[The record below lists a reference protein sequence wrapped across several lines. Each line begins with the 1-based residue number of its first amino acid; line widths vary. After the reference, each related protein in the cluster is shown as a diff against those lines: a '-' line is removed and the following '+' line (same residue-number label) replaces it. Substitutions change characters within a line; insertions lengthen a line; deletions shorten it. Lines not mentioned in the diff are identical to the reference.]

1 MTAPSR
7 TVVSH
12 GVPGVL
18 AKVMRY
24 ELSDVVRSRW
34 LLSYTLFFLLLTDVI
49 LRFSGSTANALASLV
64 TVVQII
70 IPLVNI
76 VFGTI
81 YLYNAREFTELLL
94 AQPVDRRQLFGGI
107 YLGLTLPLSVGF
119 AFGIAVPFALHGV
132 DDATQRI
139 TVGLLIGVGVALSF
153 AFTGIAFLLALRIED
168 KAKALGAAI
177 GIWLLTTVLY
187 DGIVVILMAM
197 FADNPLE
204 RPLIALMLLNPVDL
218 ARVLLVLRLDVS
230 ALMGYTGAV
239 FKSFFGHAGGI
250 ALATFVLI
258 TWAAGPP
265 LAAMRTFR
273 RKDF

>member
-1 MTAPSR
+1 MTTASAPVR
-7 TVVSH
+7 RAM
-12 GVPGVL
+12 PGVL

-24 ELSDVVRSRW
+24 ELSDVLRSRW

-49 LRFSGSTANALASLV
+49 LRFSGSTANALASLA
-64 TVVQII
+64 TVVQVI
-70 IPLVNI
+70 IPLVNV
-76 VFGTI
+76 VFGTM

-119 AFGIAVPFALHGV
+119 ALGVAVPFALHGV
-132 DDATQRI
+132 DDMSQRT
-139 TVGLLIGVGVALSF
+139 TVALLIGVGIALSF

-187 DGIVVILMAM
+187 DGIVVLLIAM

-239 FKSFFGHAGGI
+239 FKNFFGHTGGI
-250 ALATFVLI
+250 ALASAVLSA
-258 TWAAGPP
+258 WAVAPA
-265 LAAMRTFR
+265 LAALRTFR

>member
-1 MTAPSR
+1 MTTPPTTESR
-7 TVVSH
+7 AVSN
-12 GVPGVL
+12 VL

-24 ELSDVVRSRW
+24 ELRDVARSRW
-34 LLSYTLFFLLLTDVI
+34 LSSYTLFFLLLTDVV

-76 VFGTI
+76 VFGTM

-94 AQPVDRRQLFGGI
+94 AQPIDRRQLFGGI
-107 YLGLTLPLSVGF
+107 YLGLTLPLSAGF
-119 AFGIAVPFALHGV
+119 ALGTALPFALHGV
-132 DDATQRI
+132 DDAMQRTTI
-139 TVGLLIGVGVALSF
+139 ALLIGTGVALTF

-187 DGIVVILMAM
+187 DGIVVLLIAM

-218 ARVLLVLRLDVS
+218 ARVLLVLQLDVS

-239 FKSFFGHAGGI
+239 FKSFFGHSVGI
-250 ALATFVLI
+250 TLALGVLLGWAVAPALAAL
-258 TWAAGPP
+258 
-265 LAAMRTFR
+265 RTFR

>member
-1 MTAPSR
+1 MTTASST
-7 TVVSH
+7 TVNRPM
-12 GVPGVL
+12 PGVL

-24 ELSDVVRSRW
+24 ELSDVIRSRW

-70 IPLVNI
+70 IPLVNV
-76 VFGTI
+76 VFGTM

-107 YLGLTLPLSVGF
+107 YLGLTLPLSLGF
-119 AFGIAVPFALHGV
+119 ALGVAVPFALHGV
-132 DDATQRI
+132 DDPTQRT
-139 TVGLLIGVGVALSF
+139 TVALLIGVGIALSF

-187 DGIVVILMAM
+187 DGIVVLLIAM
-197 FADNPLE
+197 FADNPIE
-204 RPLIALMLLNPVDL
+204 RPLIALMFLNPVDL

-239 FKSFFGHAGGI
+239 FKNFFGHTAGI
-250 ALATFVLI
+250 ALALLMLSA
-258 TWAAGPP
+258 WAVAPA
-265 LAAMRTFR
+265 LAALRTFR

>member
-1 MTAPSR
+1 MTAASAAVKR
-7 TVVSH
+7 AM
-12 GVPGVL
+12 PGVL
-18 AKVMRY
+18 GKVMRY
-24 ELSDVVRSRW
+24 ELSDVLRSRW

-49 LRFSGSTANALASLV
+49 LRFSGGTANALASLV
-64 TVVQII
+64 TVVQVI
-70 IPLVNI
+70 IPLVNV
-76 VFGTI
+76 VFGTM

-107 YLGLTLPLSVGF
+107 YLGLTLPLTVGF
-119 AFGIAVPFALHGV
+119 ALGVAAPFALHGV
-132 DDATQRI
+132 DEPAQRAT
-139 TVGLLIGVGVALSF
+139 VALLVGVGVALTF
-153 AFTGIAFLLALRIED
+153 AFTGIAFLLALRVED

-187 DGIVVILMAM
+187 DGIVVLMIAM
-197 FADNPLE
+197 FSENPLE

-239 FKSFFGHAGGI
+239 FNNFFGHTGGI
-250 ALATFVLI
+250 ALASAVLGA
-258 TWAAGPP
+258 WAVAPA
-265 LAAMRTFR
+265 LAALRAFR